1 MAKAW
6 PSVVYDAD
14 DLRAAR
20 PAPAPVRRSMAAR
33 SYAGAKNTR
42 FTGGFGNST
51 NASADYEIS
60 TSLIGLRSRS
70 RQLMR
75 DAPYAK
81 RAHVIIVNN
90 VIGPGVGLQAQ
101 VKNSRRELHTR
112 INDGIEAAFACW
124 SRASSCHTGGAL
136 HLADLERAAMGQVV
150 DAGEVII
157 RMHPVKFG
165 DSKVPLA
172 LELIEPERIADDL
185 ASTQINAVGTIRM
198 GIETDKFGRAIA
210 YWIRDVHPGELRSTP
225 EQSGRIT
232 RVPAEEIIHL
242 RIIDRW
248 PQTRGV
254 PWLHAAIRKL
264 NDMEEYTGSELTAA
278 RLSANYFATIESPEI
293 DPLPNEEADDGA
305 KEINIEPGVIEQLSP
320 GDELKFHAP
329 NRPNAALDPFMRY
342 MVREFAAAA
351 NVSYASVSSDYSQS
365 NYSSSRL
372 ALLDDRDLW
381 RTLQQWWART
391 FRAPLHARFMQ
402 AAVLAGQIP
411 AIPLASFMVDPEPYE
426 AVRWKFRGWS
436 WIDPTKE
443 VEAAKSA
450 VRAGFT
456 TVTAVIA
463 ESANGRDI
471 EDVIAERKNELEMF
485 EEAEVRVETTV
496 EEPLPVIEPP
506 APKAK
511 QDDEETQDDEEAGKP
526 ARVFPIREVAH
537 A

>member
-1 MAKAW
+1 MGKPLLHRFGAW
-6 PSVVYDAD
+6 LQGRSGTP
-14 DLRAAR
+14 
-20 PAPAPVRRSMAAR
+20 RRVSTRM
-33 SYAGAKNTR
+33 YAGAKPSR
-42 FTGGFGNST
+42 FTGGFGT
-51 NASADYEIS
+51 GGDASADYEIRS
-60 TSLIGLRSRS
+60 SLRPLRSRS

-101 VKNSRRELHTR
+101 VKNSRGELHQR
-112 INDGIEAAFACW
+112 INDGIETAW
-124 SRASSCHTGGAL
+124 KRWTKGDSCHTGGEL
-136 HLADLERAAMGQVV
+136 HFADLERMAMGQVV
-150 DAGEVII
+150 DAGEVFI
-157 RMHPVKFG
+157 RLHSRRFG

-172 LELIEPERIADDL
+172 LEIIEGERLADEL
-185 ASTQINAVGTIRM
+185 TASVTTANPINMGTER
-198 GIETDKFGRAIA
+198 DRFGRPLA
-210 YWIRDVHPGELRSTP
+210 YWIRELHPGEVRHSP
-225 EQSGRIT
+225 EQAARVE
-232 RVPAEEIIHL
+232 RVPADQIIHL

-248 PQTRGV
+248 PQARGV

-264 NDMEEYTGSELTAA
+264 NDMEEYTGSELLAA
-278 RLSANYFATIESPEI
+278 RMSANYFATIESPEA
-293 DPLPNEEADDGA
+293 DPIPNEEAEDGT
-305 KEINIEPGVIEQLSP
+305 KEVNIEAGTIEQLSP
-320 GDELKFHAP
+320 GDKLEFHSP

-381 RTLQQWWART
+381 RTLQQWWARS
-391 FRAPLHARFMQ
+391 FRARLHARWLQ
-402 AAVLAGQIP
+402 AAVLAGQIQG
-411 AIPLASFMVDPEPYE
+411 LALDQFAVDPERFE

-456 TVTAVIA
+456 TVGAVIA

-471 EDVIAERKNELEMF
+471 EDVIAERKDELAMF
-485 EEAEVRVETTV
+485 EAAGVKVETTV

-506 APKAK
+506 APKTDGE
-511 QDDEETQDDEEAGKP
+511 DDPEKDDPEDEDADVP